1 MRVFYLTIFSLLLS
15 TSLFAQEVYSSS
27 GRPIEQKRVQQNEED
42 EKGFS
47 TKKIIFGGWGVFGI
61 GSGVTNIG
69 ATPILGY
76 RITKNFSAGI
86 GLGYQYLRVKDYFA
100 LTDPNTLL
108 PVYETLNAHLFSPSV
123 WARYLVWRNIFVQT
137 EYEQNITMFKEYY
150 TDYTQNIPVITN
162 QRTVQNVPCLLVGAG
177 LRQPISDRS
186 SFVIMALYDVLQN
199 DYSPYRNTIALRIG
213 FNVGF

>member
-61 GSGVTNIG
+61 GTGVTNVG
-69 ATPILGY
+69 VTPIIGY

-100 LTDPNTLL
+100 ISNPSTLITEYK
-108 PVYETLNAHLFSPSV
+108 PLNAHLFSPNV

-137 EYEQNITMFKEYY
+137 EYEQNITTYRDYY
-150 TDYTQNIPVITN
+150 TDYTQNNLTIGDSTA
-162 QRTVQNVPCLLVGAG
+162 VQNVPCLLVGAG

-213 FNVGF
+213 FNIGF